1 MLLRAPHHVL
11 DAYVLGSPSV
21 PFDPEL
27 LEWLTTP
34 NTALTTPNTALIDA
48 SGAVRPVQHG
58 AHHAQHDASGAVR
71 PVQHGAHHAQHD
83 ASGAVRPAQ
92 HGAHHAQH
100 DASGAVRPAGVFSRH
115 QQSSSA
121 ISSHSGAVRPAGVFS
136 RDQQSSAAISSHS
149 GAVRPAGVFVAYGE
163 REREPPPPPDAPATQ
178 WTSLRANV
186 HRGIPEASHQL
197 AAVLRARGLVVEG
210 AVEIAGEDHTS
221 LKLSLVSRGIGWLI
235 NERWATA

>member
-1 MLLRAPHHVL
+1 VLLRAPHHVL

-34 NTALTTPNTALIDA
+34 NTALIDA

-58 AHHAQHDASGAVR
+58 AHHAQHDASGAV
-71 PVQHGAHHAQHD
+71 Q
-83 ASGAVRPAQ
+83 PAQ
-92 HGAHHAQH
+92 QGAHHAQH

-115 QQSSSA
+115 QQSS
-121 ISSHSGAVRPAGVFS
+121 
-136 RDQQSSAAISSHS
+136 AAISSHS
-149 GAVRPAGVFVAYGE
+149 GAVERPAGVFVAYGE

>member
-34 NTALTTPNTALIDA
+34 NTALI
-48 SGAVRPVQHG
+48 
-58 AHHAQHDASGAVR
+58 
-71 PVQHGAHHAQHD
+71 D

-100 DASGAVRPAGVFSRH
+100 DAA
-115 QQSSSA
+115 
-121 ISSHSGAVRPAGVFS
+121 
-136 RDQQSSAAISSHS
+136 

>member
-34 NTALTTPNTALIDA
+34 DTALI
-48 SGAVRPVQHG
+48 
-58 AHHAQHDASGAVR
+58 
-71 PVQHGAHHAQHD
+71 D

-100 DASGAVRPAGVFSRH
+100 DA
-115 QQSSSA
+115 
-121 ISSHSGAVRPAGVFS
+121 
-136 RDQQSSAAISSHS
+136 S

>member
-1 MLLRAPHHVL
+1 MLLHAPHHVL

-34 NTALTTPNTALIDA
+34 NTALI
-48 SGAVRPVQHG
+48 
-58 AHHAQHDASGAVR
+58 
-71 PVQHGAHHAQHD
+71 D

-100 DASGAVRPAGVFSRH
+100 DA
-115 QQSSSA
+115 
-121 ISSHSGAVRPAGVFS
+121 
-136 RDQQSSAAISSHS
+136 S

>member
-1 MLLRAPHHVL
+1 VLLRAPHHVL

-71 PVQHGAHHAQHD
+71 P
-83 ASGAVRPAQ
+83 AQ

-100 DASGAVRPAGVFSRH
+100 DA
-115 QQSSSA
+115 
-121 ISSHSGAVRPAGVFS
+121 
-136 RDQQSSAAISSHS
+136 S

>member
-27 LEWLTTP
+27 LEWLTSP
-34 NTALTTPNTALIDA
+34 DTALI
-48 SGAVRPVQHG
+48 
-58 AHHAQHDASGAVR
+58 
-71 PVQHGAHHAQHD
+71 D

-100 DASGAVRPAGVFSRH
+100 DASGAVQPDQH
-115 QQSSSA
+115 
-121 ISSHSGAVRPAGVFS
+121 GAHHAQH
-136 RDQQSSAAISSHS
+136 DAS

>member
-34 NTALTTPNTALIDA
+34 NTALI
-48 SGAVRPVQHG
+48 
-58 AHHAQHDASGAVR
+58 
-71 PVQHGAHHAQHD
+71 D

-100 DASGAVRPAGVFSRH
+100 DA
-115 QQSSSA
+115 
-121 ISSHSGAVRPAGVFS
+121 
-136 RDQQSSAAISSHS
+136 S

>member
-1 MLLRAPHHVL
+1 
-11 DAYVLGSPSV
+11 V

-34 NTALTTPNTALIDA
+34 NTALIDA
-48 SGAVRPVQHG
+48 SGAVRP
-58 AHHAQHDASGAVR
+58 A
-71 PVQHGAHHAQHD
+71 QHGAHHAQHD

-100 DASGAVRPAGVFSRH
+100 DASGVVRPAGVFSRH
-115 QQSSSA
+115 QQSS
-121 ISSHSGAVRPAGVFS
+121 
-136 RDQQSSAAISSHS
+136 AAISSRS

>member
-34 NTALTTPNTALIDA
+34 DTALIDA
-48 SGAVRPVQHG
+48 SGAVRPAQHG
-58 AHHAQHDASGAVR
+58 AHHAQHDASGALQ

-100 DASGAVRPAGVFSRH
+100 DA
-115 QQSSSA
+115 
-121 ISSHSGAVRPAGVFS
+121 
-136 RDQQSSAAISSHS
+136 S

>member
-1 MLLRAPHHVL
+1 
-11 DAYVLGSPSV
+11 V

-34 NTALTTPNTALIDA
+34 NTALI
-48 SGAVRPVQHG
+48 
-58 AHHAQHDASGAVR
+58 
-71 PVQHGAHHAQHD
+71 D

-100 DASGAVRPAGVFSRH
+100 DASGAVRPAQH
-115 QQSSSA
+115 
-121 ISSHSGAVRPAGVFS
+121 GAPQAQH
-136 RDQQSSAAISSHS
+136 DAA

-197 AAVLRARGLVVEG
+197 AAVLRTRGHVVEG

>member
-1 MLLRAPHHVL
+1 
-11 DAYVLGSPSV
+11 V

-71 PVQHGAHHAQHD
+71 P
-83 ASGAVRPAQ
+83 
-92 HGAHHAQH
+92 
-100 DASGAVRPAGVFSRH
+100 
-115 QQSSSA
+115 
-121 ISSHSGAVRPAGVFS
+121 
-136 RDQQSSAAISSHS
+136 
-149 GAVRPAGVFVAYGE
+149 AGVFVAYGE
-163 REREPPPPPDAPATQ
+163 REREPPPPPYAPATQ

>member
-11 DAYVLGSPSV
+11 DAYVLGSASV

-83 ASGAVRPAQ
+83 A
-92 HGAHHAQH
+92 
-100 DASGAVRPAGVFSRH
+100 
-115 QQSSSA
+115 
-121 ISSHSGAVRPAGVFS
+121 
-136 RDQQSSAAISSHS
+136 S

>member
-11 DAYVLGSPSV
+11 DAYVLGSASV

-34 NTALTTPNTALIDA
+34 NTALI
-48 SGAVRPVQHG
+48 
-58 AHHAQHDASGAVR
+58 
-71 PVQHGAHHAQHD
+71 
-83 ASGAVRPAQ
+83 
-92 HGAHHAQH
+92 
-100 DASGAVRPAGVFSRH
+100 DASGAVRPAGVY
-115 QQSSSA
+115 
-121 ISSHSGAVRPAGVFS
+121 I
-136 RDQQSSAAISSHS
+136 
-149 GAVRPAGVFVAYGE
+149 AYGE
-163 REREPPPPPDAPATQ
+163 REREPPPPPDEPAAQ
-178 WTSLRANV
+178 LTSLRANV

-197 AAVLRARGLVVEG
+197 AAALRARGLIVEG

>member
-27 LEWLTTP
+27 LEWLTAP

-48 SGAVRPVQHG
+48 SGAVRP
-58 AHHAQHDASGAVR
+58 
-71 PVQHGAHHAQHD
+71 
-83 ASGAVRPAQ
+83 AQ

-100 DASGAVRPAGVFSRH
+100 DAA
-115 QQSSSA
+115 
-121 ISSHSGAVRPAGVFS
+121 
-136 RDQQSSAAISSHS
+136 

>member
-1 MLLRAPHHVL
+1 VLLRAPHHVL

-34 NTALTTPNTALIDA
+34 DTALN
-48 SGAVRPVQHG
+48 
-58 AHHAQHDASGAVR
+58 
-71 PVQHGAHHAQHD
+71 D

-100 DASGAVRPAGVFSRH
+100 DA
-115 QQSSSA
+115 
-121 ISSHSGAVRPAGVFS
+121 
-136 RDQQSSAAISSHS
+136 S

>member
-58 AHHAQHDASGAVR
+58 AHHAQHDA
-71 PVQHGAHHAQHD
+71 
-83 ASGAVRPAQ
+83 
-92 HGAHHAQH
+92 
-100 DASGAVRPAGVFSRH
+100 
-115 QQSSSA
+115 
-121 ISSHSGAVRPAGVFS
+121 
-136 RDQQSSAAISSHS
+136 S

>member
-34 NTALTTPNTALIDA
+34 DTALTTPNTALI
-48 SGAVRPVQHG
+48 
-58 AHHAQHDASGAVR
+58 
-71 PVQHGAHHAQHD
+71 D

-100 DASGAVRPAGVFSRH
+100 DAA
-115 QQSSSA
+115 
-121 ISSHSGAVRPAGVFS
+121 
-136 RDQQSSAAISSHS
+136 

>member
-34 NTALTTPNTALIDA
+34 DTALI
-48 SGAVRPVQHG
+48 
-58 AHHAQHDASGAVR
+58 
-71 PVQHGAHHAQHD
+71 D

-100 DASGAVRPAGVFSRH
+100 DAA
-115 QQSSSA
+115 
-121 ISSHSGAVRPAGVFS
+121 
-136 RDQQSSAAISSHS
+136 

-197 AAVLRARGLVVEG
+197 AAVLRTRGHVVEG

-235 NERWATA
+235 NEWWATA

>member
-11 DAYVLGSPSV
+11 DAYVLGSASV

-34 NTALTTPNTALIDA
+34 NTALI
-48 SGAVRPVQHG
+48 
-58 AHHAQHDASGAVR
+58 
-71 PVQHGAHHAQHD
+71 
-83 ASGAVRPAQ
+83 
-92 HGAHHAQH
+92 
-100 DASGAVRPAGVFSRH
+100 DASGAVRPAGVY
-115 QQSSSA
+115 
-121 ISSHSGAVRPAGVFS
+121 I
-136 RDQQSSAAISSHS
+136 
-149 GAVRPAGVFVAYGE
+149 AYGE
-163 REREPPPPPDAPATQ
+163 REREPPPPPDEPATQ
-178 WTSLRANV
+178 LTSLRANV

-197 AAVLRARGLVVEG
+197 AAALRARGLIVEG

>member
-1 MLLRAPHHVL
+1 VLLRAPHHVL

-34 NTALTTPNTALIDA
+34 DTALI
-48 SGAVRPVQHG
+48 
-58 AHHAQHDASGAVR
+58 
-71 PVQHGAHHAQHD
+71 D

-100 DASGAVRPAGVFSRH
+100 DA
-115 QQSSSA
+115 
-121 ISSHSGAVRPAGVFS
+121 
-136 RDQQSSAAISSHS
+136 S

>member
-1 MLLRAPHHVL
+1 VLLRAPHHVL

-48 SGAVRPVQHG
+48 SGAVRP
-58 AHHAQHDASGAVR
+58 
-71 PVQHGAHHAQHD
+71 
-83 ASGAVRPAQ
+83 
-92 HGAHHAQH
+92 
-100 DASGAVRPAGVFSRH
+100 AGVFSRH
-115 QQSSSA
+115 
-121 ISSHSGAVRPAGVFS
+121 
-136 RDQQSSAAISSHS
+136 QQSSAAISSHS
-149 GAVRPAGVFVAYGE
+149 GAAQPAGVFVAYGE